1 MSDYSSWAAAIEEN
15 DPDSYTGGINHMS
28 PPVDIDEAGAVLE
41 GVDMNGDP
49 TFEMVDTEISLAK
62 QEVVV
67 SEKQYAEL
75 NQTKNQLDSVLDTV
89 NLRVEENEG
98 LSDGELEFMKIG
110 LEGRLKN
117 VNTLFPSTESRSVN
131 NMTAATEA
139 QFTLREGL
147 EYLWE
152 KLVALYENV
161 VAKIVKWLDTIML
174 GVDKLKKRARAIEER
189 AVTFNDKTPTE
200 PNFTMSLAKYF
211 RYDIKE
217 GAESNTVDDATYC
230 IGKLSECTSRLFSE
244 QTSNTWVRYV
254 KDYGSKLEKF
264 IESHDVEMFK
274 NGQAVKTLTSI
285 PNYEYAGYNTGWMSL
300 DTTAYPEYTT
310 MSSETMP
317 GGMKMYVIGTNK
329 KGGVETTADLK
340 RDVSFRGVRFERV
353 PNSYGDRTREVKLTT
368 LSATNIR
375 DLSSAV
381 GDMLDKIDKSRV
393 DWGRQNKEVTA
404 IQKDITRKLKEVK
417 NIDGADEDRT
427 EFLKV
432 AMQGLID
439 ELKQAPKTDASYIE
453 YALARCEDILRY
465 CTRSMAMY

>member
-1 MSDYSSWAAAIEEN
+1 MSNYGSWAAAIEEN
-15 DPDSYTGGINHMS
+15 DPDAYTGGTNHLS
-28 PPVDIDEAGAVLE
+28 SPVDVDEDGAVLE

-49 TFEMVDTEISLAK
+49 TFEVVDTEISLAK
-62 QEVVV
+62 QEVVA
-67 SEKQYAEL
+67 SEKQYEEL
-75 NQTKNQLDSVLDTV
+75 NQTKNQLDSVLDVV
-89 NLRVEENEG
+89 NQRVEDNEG
-98 LSDGELEFMKIG
+98 LSDGELDFMKIG

-117 VNTLFPSTESRSVN
+117 VNTLFPSIESRSVS
-131 NMTAATEA
+131 NMDAATEA

-161 VAKIVKWLDTIML
+161 VAKITKWLDTVLL

-189 AVTFNDKTPTE
+189 AEAYNDKTPTE
-200 PNFTMSLAKYF
+200 PTFTMSLPKYF
-211 RYDIKE
+211 RYDVKE
-217 GAESNTVDDATYC
+217 GAETNTVEDAISC
-230 IGKLSECTSRLFSE
+230 ISKLSESTSRLFSE
-244 QTSNTWVRYV
+244 QTSSTWVRYV

-274 NGQAVKTLTSI
+274 NGQAVKTLASI
-285 PNYEYAGYNTGWMSL
+285 PNYEHAGYNVGWLSL
-300 DTTAYPEYTT
+300 EATAYPDYNT
-310 MSSETMP
+310 MSSEIMP

-329 KGGVETTADLK
+329 KGVVETTADLK
-340 RDVSFRGVRFERV
+340 RDASFRGVRFEPV
-353 PNSYGDRTREVKLTT
+353 PNRNGDRTREVKVTT
-368 LSATNIR
+368 LAAKDIR
-375 DLSSAV
+375 DLSSSVAN
-381 GDMLDKIDKSRV
+381 MLEKIDKSRA
-393 DWGRQNKEVTA
+393 DWGRQNKEIAT

-453 YALARCEDILRY
+453 YALARSEDILRY

>member
-1 MSDYSSWAAAIEEN
+1 MSNYGSWAVAIEDN
-15 DPDSYTGGINHMS
+15 DPDTYTGGTNHLS
-28 PPVDIDEAGAVLE
+28 PPVDVDEDGAVLE

-49 TFEMVDTEISLAK
+49 TFEVVDTEISLAK
-62 QEVVV
+62 QEVVA
-67 SEKQYAEL
+67 SEKQYDEL
-75 NQTKNQLDSVLDTV
+75 NQTKNQLDSVLDVV
-89 NLRVEENEG
+89 NQRVEDNEG

-117 VNTLFPSTESRSVN
+117 VNTLFPSIESRSVS
-131 NMTAATEA
+131 NMSAATEA

-161 VAKIVKWLDTIML
+161 VAKIAKWLDTVLL

-189 AVTFNDKTPTE
+189 AEAYNDKTPTE
-200 PNFTMSLAKYF
+200 PTFTMTLPKYF
-211 RYDIKE
+211 RYDVKE
-217 GAESNTVDDATYC
+217 GAETNTVEDAINC
-230 IGKLSECTSRLFSE
+230 ISKLSESTNRLFSE
-244 QTSNTWVRYV
+244 QTTHTWVRYV

-285 PNYEYAGYNTGWMSL
+285 PNYEYAGYNVGWMSL
-300 DTTAYPEYTT
+300 EATAYPDYNT
-310 MSSETMP
+310 MSSDIMP

-329 KGGVETTADLK
+329 KGVVETTADLK
-340 RDVSFRGVRFERV
+340 RDASFRGIRFEHIENR
-353 PNSYGDRTREVKLTT
+353 NGDRTREVKLTT
-368 LSATNIR
+368 LAAKDIR
-375 DLSSAV
+375 DLSSSVAN
-381 GDMLDKIDKSRV
+381 MLEKIDKSRA
-393 DWGRQNKEVTA
+393 DWGRQNKEITT

-417 NIDGADEDRT
+417 NIDGADNDRT

-439 ELKQAPKTDASYIE
+439 ELKQAPKTDVSYIE
-453 YALARCEDILRY
+453 YAIARSEDILRY